1 MLFLLSADGT
11 EFYQDV
17 VAHINHIRAVAGVE
31 HVGIGDIQSLKASKK
46 MFFRGGDY
54 NGIPYTPVG
63 LEDVS
68 HYPEVSDM
76 QIINLNYI
84 HGLLSCKYGLSK
96 YIHGLLKYIYAA
108 S

>member
-1 MLFLLSADGT
+1 
-11 EFYQDV
+11 
-17 VAHINHIRAVAGVE
+17 
-31 HVGIGDIQSLKASKK
+31 

-84 HGLLSCKYGLSK
+84 HGLLSCIYSLSK
-96 YIHGLLKYIYAA
+96 YIHCLLKYIYAA

>member
-1 MLFLLSADGT
+1 
-11 EFYQDV
+11 
-17 VAHINHIRAVAGVE
+17 
-31 HVGIGDIQSLKASKK
+31 

>member
-1 MLFLLSADGT
+1 
-11 EFYQDV
+11 
-17 VAHINHIRAVAGVE
+17 
-31 HVGIGDIQSLKASKK
+31 

-76 QIINLNYI
+76 QIINLSYI

-96 YIHGLLKYIYAA
+96 YIHCLLKYIYAA

>member
-1 MLFLLSADGT
+1 MVTYNPLAP
-11 EFYQDV
+11 
-17 VAHINHIRAVAGVE
+17 
-31 HVGIGDIQSLKASKK
+31 KK

-68 HYPEVSDM
+68 HYPEVSEM

-84 HGLLSCKYGLSK
+84 HGLSK
-96 YIHGLLKYIYAA
+96 YIHCLLKYIYAA